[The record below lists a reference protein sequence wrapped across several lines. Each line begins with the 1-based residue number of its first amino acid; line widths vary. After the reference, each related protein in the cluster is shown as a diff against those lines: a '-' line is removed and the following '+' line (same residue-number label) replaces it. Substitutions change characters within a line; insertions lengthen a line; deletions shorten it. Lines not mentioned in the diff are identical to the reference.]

1 MRKYDFDFLIDGR
14 PILIPD
20 ADVQISMEDM
30 ESDESGR
37 DECGVM
43 HRILLREKVKSWG
56 LSYGSLTRE
65 EYLYMLSLF
74 EGKVTFLLE
83 ARGADGQVTA
93 HRAYCSNLGITV
105 RNRRTGIYKNFNLNI
120 MEC

>member
-1 MRKYDFDFLIDGR
+1 MRNYDFDFLIDGR
-14 PILIPD
+14 PILVPD
-20 ADVQISMEDM
+20 ADVEISMEDM

-65 EYLYMLSLF
+65 EYVYMLSLL
-74 EGKVTFLLE
+74 EGKVSFGVE
-83 ARGADGQVTA
+83 VRGADGQVTA
-93 HRAYCSNLGITV
+93 HRAYCSNVGITV
-105 RNRRTGIYKNFNLNI
+105 HNKRTGIYKNFKLNI